1 MPRKNRV
8 ISQLNGTSRGKVR
21 KGLGRL
27 TAQEVEF
34 IRMRFGSGGSKA
46 HTLKEVGQ
54 KLSVTEE
61 QVQQVEAKAL
71 RKLRKGGGPAFTWA
85 RND

>member
-8 ISQLNGTSRGKVR
+8 ISQLNGTSRGRVR
-21 KGLGRL
+21 EGLGRL
-27 TAQEVEF
+27 TPQELEF
-34 IRMRFGSGGSKA
+34 IRMRFGSGGRKA

-54 KLSVTEE
+54 KISVTEE
-61 QVQQVEAKAL
+61 QIQQVEAKAL
-71 RKLRKGGGPAFTWA
+71 RKLRKAGSPGLTWA

>member
-8 ISQLNGTSRGKVR
+8 ISQLNGTSRGRVR
-21 KGLGRL
+21 EGLERL
-27 TAQEVEF
+27 TPQEVEF
-34 IRMRFGSGGSKA
+34 IRMRFGAGGSQA

-54 KLSVTEE
+54 KHSVTKE
-61 QVQQVEAKAL
+61 QIQQVEAKAL
-71 RKLRKGGGPAFTWA
+71 RKLRKGGGPALTRA